1 MEGLDRLVTS
11 RGRLFVRSKMNKQS
25 IMGAAR
31 RLTELGAQVEK
42 RMRCR
47 LRERR
52 PTVARVLI
60 AREKEAKL

>member
-1 MEGLDRLVTS
+1 
-11 RGRLFVRSKMNKQS
+11 MNKQS
-25 IMGAAR
+25 IIGAAR

-60 AREKEAKL
+60 AREKEAKA